1 MNSQLLADQQ
11 LAKLYFVLRTGHGSH
26 ENASEDMKMAYT
38 TAREHNDNEE
48 LQGWITEEEC
58 LKMDEQTL
66 TKRHVFVFEK
76 FTGTAFEHARKSPST
91 VIGPRCLISC
101 FMDNET
107 IPLGV
112 HPVYTTAMRNL
123 TVCSSGL
130 KAKEKT
136 LVSQLVCH
144 MGGYYLDVL
153 NASCTHLVSSTVKSV
168 KYEKAAECRLPIMHP
183 DWVSAVWEESQ
194 RRDLHATE
202 AGMVE
207 KYRLPVFYALTITS
221 TGLSAARK
229 NEIKAL
235 IESHGGNYVGSFKS
249 ETTDIL
255 ILEKTGTDSAKFRG
269 AVRCNKEC
277 LTPEWVVDSVASG
290 YVRPIQPYEVKSM
303 KASTP
308 TKDDGPAGGSGG
320 AVGVRISAGEFNPD
334 CTQLSEISHANFS
347 SRNETINESM
357 MSGGTADVAPAGSSS
372 SVARPVGSQ
381 RYREVLARLTV
392 QQAKKAGPVLDGCS
406 VFLSGFTAEEKEKL
420 NKILNAVG
428 AVRYDEIAS
437 TAISHVIVGEQHVSE
452 LSKLRDSAAHLL
464 TLEWLAKSIELR
476 QLAPEDAN
484 EYTFQPSGK
493 GIMMERAPEPPS
505 PSSKKNLQRMNSSVF
520 KRPDVPKFRL
530 EEATPP
536 EPGKAATVAPAPL
549 QPAAAKQPSEQDSI
563 MLQYMEK
570 NMAER
575 LPAGEPKP
583 AAGLPPSSSS
593 SSSAVS
599 QLDSEMESQLPEFML
614 GKTLFVF
621 GFSEEDAVQI
631 LSDCKECGG
640 TIVDESYT
648 DEVDYIVLPT
658 SCIGTPDFAI
668 RGKQTV
674 NCIWLENSIQ
684 SGQCCPMEYYYEPII
699 YGEDDPT
706 PLEGETV
713 VISSYSGPER
723 EFLIA
728 MGKLLGACVQER
740 LVRKAAPLLVCKEPS
755 GAKYNAAIQWELT
768 VVRAEWLRE
777 CTRQK
782 RRVAENPYL
791 VGDAICSAK
800 NVAVGAGAC
809 LPMTSTD
816 DVDIDSVR
824 EEARIGEPAREEEL
838 SMHPQ
843 ASSTMKPVPK
853 TTGDQFRYI
862 TVQKTREETEYGFT
876 RLSTP
881 QLRQLTSGERMQYSQ
896 EMDQYEELMK
906 AQRVQRKPFDPNEGS
921 VYGQVAADSP
931 AAGDVLRTR
940 RFTAIS
946 EEGRGSSSSRSP
958 ITPVA
963 GAGAGAAGSSTNV
976 TPAGAGIDYE
986 ALSVTQ
992 RVMEFDTPVRNTL
1005 YKVLKEAE
1013 EAERNITPRTRRV
1026 KELLATPHG
1035 GGPGAGR
1042 DGHIRTPTLPDCM
1055 TKPVTPYGFRPD
1067 ASPDNHA
1074 YHKRKLQYWDRYH
1087 KPSTSNTAGTASVAG
1102 GPSDPV
1108 GDETASQRA
1117 RRLSTPISEIKRRFY
1132 VEKFGEDYVNHVE
1145 SKCSTMPRKTLDL
1158 NRSGE
1163 ETDEE
1168 IASTAPPPPAPQS
1181 RKNGGSP
1188 PTTVAMGGGE
1198 HSADTSTIS
1207 RGSLDRGNVSADKRS
1222 RSELEQEEDDYG
1234 DPNATADKCRSPAG
1248 DGTDLQPV
1256 AKKPLLNAAKGDAF
1270 VQRLSDVIAAAKES
1284 AKKKA
1289 KYQLE
1294 ADTEQQPTEPYTE
1307 IDYDTEVN
1315 VGGVVWRER
1324 DIENIQANESPKP
1337 KASKAAANDK
1347 KESPARGGNPLAMK
1361 HRGTPVFAI
1370 SGVPEQV
1377 RLELAKKI
1385 EQLKGEL
1392 ASDPNRY
1399 DPACT
1404 HILCGKPN
1412 RGEKMLSGIAAGKW
1426 LLSTKYLDDSFEA
1439 GYFLDEECYEWGNP
1453 KAVGKLT
1460 ALASAGDLET
1470 AAAAYTWRTRIANDV
1485 GKQDGAFTGFRV
1497 LLVVPKKDQF
1507 VRLLQSGGGYVLD
1520 VDPPFIH
1527 SERAMAAT
1535 HCFVDRKAKLSSE
1548 DHRALAE
1555 AGIAVL
1561 SIMYLNAYL
1570 TSEQLPDPNEFQ
1582 LPI

>member
-11 LAKLYFVLRTGHGSH
+11 LAKLYFVLRAGHSSN
-26 ENASEDMKMAYT
+26 ENASEDMKMAYS

-58 LKMDEQTL
+58 LKMDEESL

-130 KAKEKT
+130 KAKDKS
-136 LVSQLVCH
+136 LVSQLLYH

-168 KYEKAAECRLPIMHP
+168 KYEKAAECKLPIMHP

-202 AGMVE
+202 PSIIE
-207 KYRLPVFYALTITS
+207 QYRLPVFYALTITS
-221 TGLSAARK
+221 TGLTAARK

-235 IESHGGNYVGSFKS
+235 IESNGGNYVGSFKS

-255 ILEKTGTDSAKFRG
+255 ILEKTGTESAKFRG

-277 LTPEWVVDSVASG
+277 LTPEWVVDSAASG
-290 YVRPIQPYEVKSM
+290 YVLPVREYEVKSL

-308 TKDDGPAGGSGG
+308 TKGDEPAVSSGNVGIRMSGG
-320 AVGVRISAGEFNPD
+320 QFNPD

-347 SRNETINESM
+347 SRNETINESIISAGDGILS
-357 MSGGTADVAPAGSSS
+357 SGTVVTRLCGA
-372 SVARPVGSQ
+372 Q
-381 RYREVLARLTV
+381 RYREVLARMTV
-392 QQAKKAGPVLDGCS
+392 QQAKKAGHVLDGCN
-406 VFLSGFTAEEKEKL
+406 VFLSGFTGDEKEKL
-420 NKILNAVG
+420 NKILNSVG
-428 AVRYDEIAS
+428 AVRYDEISS
-437 TAISHVIVGEQHVSE
+437 TISHVIVGEQHVSE
-452 LSKLRDSAAHLL
+452 LAKFRDSTAHLL
-464 TLEWLAKSIELR
+464 TVEWLAKSIELR
-476 QLAPEDAN
+476 QLAPEEAS
-484 EYTFQPSGK
+484 EYAFQPSGK
-493 GIMMERAPEPPS
+493 GIVDRAPEPPS

-530 EEATPP
+530 EDATPA
-536 EPGKAATVAPAPL
+536 PGPSKAPPAP
-549 QPAAAKQPSEQDSI
+549 KQPSEVDSI

-570 NMAER
+570 NTAER
-575 LPAGEPKP
+575 LPVSSGTAVESKP
-583 AAGLPPSSSS
+583 SPGPGSITSG
-593 SSSAVS
+593 VS
-599 QLDSEMESQLPEFML
+599 QMDSELESQFSEFML

-658 SCIGTPDFAI
+658 SCIGTPDFAV
-668 RGKQTV
+668 RGRLTV
-674 NCIWLENSIQ
+674 NCIWLETSIQ
-684 SGQCCPMEYYYEPII
+684 NGQCCPMEYYYEPII

-723 EFLIA
+723 DFLNA
-728 MGKLLGACVQER
+728 MGKVLGACVQER
-740 LVRKAAPLLVCKEPS
+740 FVRKAAPLLVCKEAS
-755 GAKYNAAIQWELT
+755 GAKYNAAIQWDLT

-777 CTRQK
+777 CFRL
-782 RRVAENPYL
+782 RSRVAENTYL

-800 NVAVGAGAC
+800 NIPVGAVGGC
-809 LPMTSTD
+809 LPTTSTD

-824 EEARIGEPAREEEL
+824 EDAHAPPRMDEAKDEEP
-838 SMHPQ
+838 SMLPQ
-843 ASSTMKPVPK
+843 ASSTMKPLAKPTK
-853 TTGDQFRYI
+853 GGDFQYI
-862 TVQKTREETEYGFT
+862 TRQQARDETELQYGFK
-876 RLSTP
+876 RLTTP
-881 QLRQLTSGERMQYSQ
+881 QLRKMTNDERMVYSQ
-896 EMDQYEELMK
+896 EMDQYEDLIK
-906 AQRVQRKPFDPNEGS
+906 AQRAQRKPFDPNEGT
-921 VYGQVAADSP
+921 VVPGVMESP
-931 AAGDVLRTR
+931 AGDVLRTR

-946 EEGRGSSSSRSP
+946 EEEGRGSSASRSP
-958 ITPVA
+958 ITPVGGSRA
-963 GAGAGAAGSSTNV
+963 SSTNI
-976 TPAGAGIDYE
+976 TPVAGEYE
-986 ALSVTQ
+986 AMSVTQ
-992 RVMEFDTPVRNTL
+992 RVMEFDTPIRTTL
-1005 YKVLKEAE
+1005 YKVLKDAE
-1013 EAERNITPRTRRV
+1013 EADSKITPRTRRV
-1026 KELLATPHG
+1026 KELLATPQA
-1035 GGPGAGR
+1035 GPATVMG
-1042 DGHIRTPTLPDCM
+1042 DGHIRTPTLPECM

-1074 YHKRKLQYWDRYH
+1074 YHKRKLQHWDRYY
-1087 KPSTSNTAGTASVAG
+1087 KSSTSATAEGAS
-1102 GPSDPV
+1102 GPSDQAPV
-1108 GDETASQRA
+1108 ETASQKA

-1132 VEKFGEDYVNHVE
+1132 VEKFGDEYANHIQ
-1145 SKCSTMPRKTLDL
+1145 SKCTTVPRRMQDL

-1163 ETDEE
+1163 ESDPEEE
-1168 IASTAPPPPAPQS
+1168 IASTAPQPRGKDASPAVITRSVPAA
-1181 RKNGGSP
+1181 GSH
-1188 PTTVAMGGGE
+1188 
-1198 HSADTSTIS
+1198 HSADSSSTSLS
-1207 RGSLDRGNVSADKRS
+1207 RGSLERSNTSAEKRS
-1222 RSELEQEEDDYG
+1222 RSELEELDGEDNLDESDEKYG
-1234 DPNATADKCRSPAG
+1234 CPVGVRHESEQQQPAM
-1248 DGTDLQPV
+1248 
-1256 AKKPLLNAAKGDAF
+1256 KKRLLNEGQGEEK
-1270 VQRLSDVIAAAKES
+1270 VQRFSDVIAAAKES
-1284 AKKKA
+1284 AKKKG
-1289 KYQLE
+1289 KFQLQP
-1294 ADTEQQPTEPYTE
+1294 DTEIPPEHYTE
-1307 IDYDTEVN
+1307 MDYDSEIN

-1324 DIENIQANESPKP
+1324 DIENIQANEGTKTPKG
-1337 KASKAAANDK
+1337 KLGDTSRDK
-1347 KESPARGGNPLAMK
+1347 SIGQESSTKCAPRNGMK
-1361 HRGTPVFAI
+1361 YRGTPVFAI
-1370 SGVPEQV
+1370 SGVPENV
-1377 RLELAKKI
+1377 RLELARKI
-1385 EQLKGEL
+1385 EHLKGQL

-1399 DPACT
+1399 DPNCT

-1439 GYFLDEECYEWGNP
+1439 GYFLDEESYEWGNP
-1453 KAVGKLT
+1453 KAVGKLA
-1460 ALASAGDLET
+1460 ALVSAGDMET

-1485 GKQDGAFTGFRV
+1485 GKHDGAFTGYRV

-1507 VRLLQSGGGYVLD
+1507 ERLLQSGGGYVLN
-1520 VDPPFIH
+1520 VDPPFIK
-1527 SERAMAAT
+1527 SECAMSAT

-1570 TSEQLPDPNEFQ
+1570 TSVSLPDPNNFQ
-1582 LPI
+1582 IPI

>member
-11 LAKLYFVLRTGHGSH
+11 LAKLYFVQRAGHTSN
-26 ENASEDMKMAYT
+26 ENASEDMKMAYS
-38 TAREHNDNEE
+38 TAREHNDNDE
-48 LQGWITEEEC
+48 LQGWITEDEC
-58 LKMDEQTL
+58 LKMDENAL

-76 FTGTAFEHARKSPST
+76 FTGAAFEHARKSPST

-123 TVCSSGL
+123 TICSSGL
-130 KAKEKT
+130 KAKEKS

-168 KYEKAAECRLPIMHP
+168 KYEKAAECKLLIMHP

-194 RRDLHATE
+194 QRDLHATE
-202 AGMVE
+202 PSII
-207 KYRLPVFYALTITS
+207 KRYQLPVFYALTITS
-221 TGLSAARK
+221 TGLTAARK
-229 NEIKAL
+229 NVIKSL
-235 IESHGGNYVGSFKS
+235 IESNGGNYVGSFKS

-255 ILEKTGTDSAKFRG
+255 ILEKTGTESAKFRG

-277 LTPEWVVDSVASG
+277 LTPEWVVDSAANG
-290 YVRPIQPYEVKSM
+290 YVLPVREYEVKSL

-308 TKDDGPAGGSGG
+308 TKGDEAAAGSGN
-320 AVGVRISAGEFNPD
+320 VGIRMSGGQFNPD
-334 CTQLSEISHANFS
+334 CTQLSDISHANFS

-357 MSGGTADVAPAGSSS
+357 IGTGDGILPATSGF
-372 SVARPVGSQ
+372 ARPGGSQ
-381 RYREVLARLTV
+381 RYREVLARMTV
-392 QQAKKAGPVLDGCS
+392 QQAKKAGHVLDGCS
-406 VFLSGFTAEEKEKL
+406 VFLSGFTGDEKEKL
-420 NKILNAVG
+420 NKILNSVG
-428 AVRYDEIAS
+428 AVRYDEIS
-437 TAISHVIVGEQHVSE
+437 SAISHVIVGEQHVSE
-452 LSKLRDSAAHLL
+452 LAKFRDSTAHLL

-476 QLAPEDAN
+476 QLAPEDAS
-484 EYTFQPSGK
+484 EYAFQPSGK
-493 GIMMERAPEPPS
+493 GIVDRAPEPPS

-536 EPGKAATVAPAPL
+536 PGASNAP
-549 QPAAAKQPSEQDSI
+549 PASKQPTEVDSI
-563 MLQYMEK
+563 MRQYMEK

-575 LPAGEPKP
+575 LPVSSGTPQEPKP
-583 AAGLPPSSSS
+583 STGTAASITSG
-593 SSSAVS
+593 VS
-599 QLDSEMESQLPEFML
+599 QMDSELESQFSEFML

-640 TIVDESYT
+640 TVVDESYT

-658 SCIGTPDFAI
+658 SCIGTPDFAV

-674 NCIWLENSIQ
+674 NCIWLETSIQ

-699 YGEDDPT
+699 YGENDPT

-740 LVRKAAPLLVCKEPS
+740 FVRKAAPLLVCKEAN
-755 GAKYNAAIQWELT
+755 GAKYNAAIQWELP

-777 CTRQK
+777 CTRLR

-791 VGDAICSAK
+791 VGDAICSVK
-800 NVAVGAGAC
+800 NIPDGAGDGC
-809 LPMTSTD
+809 LPTTSTD

-824 EEARIGEPAREEEL
+824 DEAQAARWNEQKDEEP
-838 SMHPQ
+838 SMLPQ
-843 ASSTMKPVPK
+843 ASSTMKPLPK
-853 TTGDQFRYI
+853 PTNVGEFQYI
-862 TVQKTREETEYGFT
+862 TKQKANDETDLQYGFK

-881 QLRQLTSGERMQYSQ
+881 QLRKMTNDERMVYSQ
-896 EMDQYEELMK
+896 EMDQYEDLIK
-906 AQRVQRKPFDPNEGS
+906 AQRAQRKPFDPNEGTI
-921 VYGQVAADSP
+921 VPGAVDSP
-931 AAGDVLRTR
+931 AGEVLRTR
-940 RFTAIS
+940 RFTAITE

-958 ITPVA
+958 VTPVA
-963 GAGAGAAGSSTNV
+963 AGSSGAVSTNV
-976 TPAGAGIDYE
+976 TPVAGEYE
-986 ALSVTQ
+986 AMSITQ
-992 RVMEFDTPVRNTL
+992 RVMEFDTPIRTTL
-1005 YKVLKEAE
+1005 YKVLKDAE
-1013 EAERNITPRTRRV
+1013 EADRNITPRTRRV
-1026 KELLATPHG
+1026 KELLATPQA
-1035 GGPGAGR
+1035 GPGTALGDGR
-1042 DGHIRTPTLPDCM
+1042 IRTPTLPECM

-1074 YHKRKLQYWDRYH
+1074 YHKRKLQHWDRYY
-1087 KPSTSNTAGTASVAG
+1087 KSSTGATATAAP
-1102 GPSDPV
+1102 GPSEPGQV
-1108 GDETASQRA
+1108 ETASQKA

-1132 VEKFGEDYVNHVE
+1132 VEKFGDGYANHIE
-1145 SKCSTMPRKTLDL
+1145 SKCTTVPPRMQDL

-1163 ETDEE
+1163 DTDQDEE
-1168 IASTAPPPPAPQS
+1168 IASTAPQPQQG
-1181 RKNGGSP
+1181 KLTSP
-1188 PTTVAMGGGE
+1188 TVSSNAQVVGN
-1198 HSADTSTIS
+1198 HLANLSSSS
-1207 RGSLDRGNVSADKRS
+1207 RGSLERSNTSAEKRS
-1222 RSELEQEEDDYG
+1222 RTELEEDDDLDESDKYG
-1234 DPNATADKCRSPAG
+1234 SPVG
-1248 DGTDLQPV
+1248 LRDVSERQPA
-1256 AKKPLLNAAKGDAF
+1256 AKKPLLNVGRGDEY

-1289 KYQLE
+1289 KFQLQP
-1294 ADTEQQPTEPYTE
+1294 DTEQIPPEHYTEP
-1307 IDYDTEVN
+1307 DYDSEIN

-1324 DIENIQANESPKP
+1324 DIENIQANEATNTSATKP
-1337 KASKAAANDK
+1337 SDTNAEKSIKR
-1347 KESPARGGNPLAMK
+1347 ESAVKRADPIGMK
-1361 HRGTPVFAI
+1361 YRGTPVFAI
-1370 SGVPEQV
+1370 SGVPENV
-1377 RLELAKKI
+1377 RLELARKI
-1385 EQLKGEL
+1385 DHLKGQL

-1399 DPACT
+1399 DPNCT

-1453 KAVGKLT
+1453 KAAGKLA
-1460 ALASAGDLET
+1460 ALVSAGDLET
-1470 AAAAYTWRTRIANDV
+1470 AAAAYTWRMRIANDV
-1485 GKQDGAFTGFRV
+1485 GKHDGAFTGYRV

-1507 VRLLQSGGGYVLD
+1507 ERLLQSGGGYVLN
-1520 VDPPFIH
+1520 VDPPFIK
-1527 SERAMAAT
+1527 SERAMSAT

-1570 TSEQLPDPNEFQ
+1570 TSASFPDPNNFQ

>member
-1 MNSQLLADQQ
+1 MLHRLL
-11 LAKLYFVLRTGHGSH
+11 SPPI
-26 ENASEDMKMAYT
+26 ASVSPT
-38 TAREHNDNEE
+38 SRQTAREHNDNEE

-308 TKDDGPAGGSGG
+308 TKDDGRAGGSAG

-357 MSGGTADVAPAGSSS
+357 MSGGAADVAPAGSSS

-1087 KPSTSNTAGTASVAG
+1087 KPSTSNTAGTASAAG

-1188 PTTVAMGGGE
+1188 PTTVATGGGE
-1198 HSADTSTIS
+1198 RSADTSTIS

-1248 DGTDLQPV
+1248 DETDLQPV

-1307 IDYDTEVN
+1307 IDYDT
-1315 VGGVVWRER
+1315 GG
-1324 DIENIQANESPKP
+1324 
-1337 KASKAAANDK
+1337 
-1347 KESPARGGNPLAMK
+1347 
-1361 HRGTPVFAI
+1361 
-1370 SGVPEQV
+1370 
-1377 RLELAKKI
+1377 
-1385 EQLKGEL
+1385 
-1392 ASDPNRY
+1392 
-1399 DPACT
+1399 
-1404 HILCGKPN
+1404 
-1412 RGEKMLSGIAAGKW
+1412 
-1426 LLSTKYLDDSFEA
+1426 
-1439 GYFLDEECYEWGNP
+1439 
-1453 KAVGKLT
+1453 
-1460 ALASAGDLET
+1460 
-1470 AAAAYTWRTRIANDV
+1470 
-1485 GKQDGAFTGFRV
+1485 
-1497 LLVVPKKDQF
+1497 
-1507 VRLLQSGGGYVLD
+1507 
-1520 VDPPFIH
+1520 
-1527 SERAMAAT
+1527 
-1535 HCFVDRKAKLSSE
+1535 
-1548 DHRALAE
+1548 
-1555 AGIAVL
+1555 
-1561 SIMYLNAYL
+1561 
-1570 TSEQLPDPNEFQ
+1570 
-1582 LPI
+1582 

>member
-11 LAKLYFVLRTGHGSH
+11 LAKLYFVLRAGHSSN
-26 ENASEDMKMAYT
+26 ENASEDMQMAYS

-48 LQGWITEEEC
+48 LQGWITEDEC
-58 LKMDEQTL
+58 LKMDEKSL

-76 FTGTAFEHARKSPST
+76 FSGSAFEHARKSPST

-130 KAKEKT
+130 KAKEKS
-136 LVSQLVCH
+136 LISQLVCH

-168 KYEKAAECRLPIMHP
+168 KYEKAAECKLPIMHP
-183 DWVSAVWEESQ
+183 DWVNAVWEESQ

-202 AGMVE
+202 PGMIE
-207 KYRLPVFYALTITS
+207 RYRLPVFFALTITS
-221 TGLSAARK
+221 TGLTAVRK
-229 NEIKAL
+229 NEIKSL
-235 IESHGGNYVGSFKS
+235 IESNGGNYVGSFKS

-277 LTPEWVVDSVASG
+277 LTPEWIVDSVASG
-290 YVRPIQPYEVKSM
+290 YVLPVREYEVKSL

-308 TKDDGPAGGSGG
+308 TKDNEQSIVASGT
-320 AVGVRISAGEFNPD
+320 VGVRMSGGQFNPD

-347 SRNETINESM
+347 SRNETINDSV
-357 MSGGTADVAPAGSSS
+357 MSGAGDANPPTTSGVQRPA
-372 SVARPVGSQ
+372 GSQ
-381 RYREVLARLTV
+381 RYREVLARMTV

-406 VFLSGFTAEEKEKL
+406 VFLSGFTADEKEKL
-420 NKILNAVG
+420 NKILNSVG
-428 AVRYDEIAS
+428 AVRYDEIS
-437 TAISHVIVGEQHVSE
+437 GAISHVIVGEQHVSE
-452 LSKLRDSAAHLL
+452 LAKFRDSTAHLL
-464 TLEWLAKSIELR
+464 TLDWLAKSIELH
-476 QLAPEDAN
+476 QLAPEDAS

-493 GIMMERAPEPPS
+493 GIVDRAPEPPS

-530 EEATPP
+530 EEPTPS
-536 EPGKAATVAPAPL
+536 GTSKASVPPPKPAP
-549 QPAAAKQPSEQDSI
+549 PKQPTEVDSI

-570 NMAER
+570 NMAEK
-575 LPAGEPKP
+575 LPVEPKP
-583 AAGLPPSSSS
+583 APLSGTSSTSS
-593 SSSAVS
+593 MS
-599 QLDSEMESQLPEFML
+599 QLDSELESQYPEFML

-621 GFSEEDAVQI
+621 GFTDEDAVQI

-640 TIVDESYT
+640 TIVDERYT

-658 SCIGTPDFAI
+658 TCIGTPDFAV
-668 RGKQTV
+668 RGKHTV
-674 NCIWLENSIQ
+674 NCIWLETSIQ
-684 SGQCCPMEYYYEPII
+684 SGQCCSMEYYYEPII
-699 YGEDDPT
+699 HGENDPT
-706 PLEGETV
+706 PLADETV

-728 MGKLLGACVQER
+728 LGKILGACVQER
-740 LVRKAAPLLVCKEPS
+740 LVRKAAPLLVCKEAA
-755 GAKYNAAIQWELT
+755 GAKYNAAIQWDLT

-777 CTRQK
+777 CARQK
-782 RRVAENPYL
+782 RRVPENPYL
-791 VGDAICSAK
+791 VGDSICSVK
-800 NVAVGAGAC
+800 NNVAGAVAAC
-809 LPMTSTD
+809 FPTTSTD

-824 EEARIGEPAREEEL
+824 EEVQKEPKDEEP
-838 SMHPQ
+838 SMMPQ
-843 ASSTMKPVPK
+843 ASSTMKPLPK
-853 TTGDQFRYI
+853 PTSGGEFQYI
-862 TVQKTREETEYGFT
+862 TVQKTHEETELQYGFK

-881 QLRQLTSGERMQYSQ
+881 KLRQLTSDERMLYSQ
-896 EMDQYEELMK
+896 EMDQYEDLIK
-906 AQRVQRKPFDPNEGS
+906 AQRAQRKPFDPNEGTL
-921 VYGQVAADSP
+921 VPGAMESP
-931 AAGDVLRTR
+931 ARDVLRTR

-946 EEGRGSSSSRSP
+946 EAECRASSSSSRSP
-958 ITPVA
+958 VTPV
-963 GAGAGAAGSSTNV
+963 GAGAPGASSANVTPIGAAGEE
-976 TPAGAGIDYE
+976 YE
-986 ALSVTQ
+986 AMSVTQ
-992 RVMEFDTPVRNTL
+992 RVMDFDTPIRTTL

-1013 EAERNITPRTRRV
+1013 EADRNITPRTRRV
-1026 KELLATPHG
+1026 QELLATPHA
-1035 GGPGAGR
+1035 GPGKAG
-1042 DGHIRTPTLPDCM
+1042 DGRIRTPTLPECM

-1074 YHKRKLQYWDRYH
+1074 YHKRKLQHWDRYY
-1087 KPSTSNTAGTASVAG
+1087 KTSTASSTAAG
-1102 GPSDPV
+1102 PAAESGE
-1108 GDETASQRA
+1108 ETASQKA

-1132 VEKFGEDYVNHVE
+1132 VEKFGDGYANHIE
-1145 SKCSTMPRKTLDL
+1145 SKCTTAPRKMPDL
-1158 NRSGE
+1158 NHSGDGD
-1163 ETDEE
+1163 TDHEEE
-1168 IASTAPPPPAPQS
+1168 IANTAPQPQEKGPTPPVTKAVV
-1181 RKNGGSP
+1181 R
-1188 PTTVAMGGGE
+1188 
-1198 HSADTSTIS
+1198 SANSS
-1207 RGSLDRGNVSADKRS
+1207 SGSLERSNTSADKRS
-1222 RSELEQEEDDYG
+1222 RSELEEHEEDDL
-1234 DPNATADKCRSPAG
+1234 DESDKQYRSPAR
-1248 DGTDLQPV
+1248 DEQEPA
-1256 AKKPLLNAAKGDAF
+1256 AKKPLLNVGRGDEF

-1289 KYQLE
+1289 KIQLQP
-1294 ADTEQQPTEPYTE
+1294 DTEHIPTEQYTE
-1307 IDYDTEVN
+1307 MDYDSEIN

-1324 DIENIQANESPKP
+1324 DIENIQANESTKP
-1337 KASKAAANDK
+1337 SSKGKSNDTIHDK
-1347 KESPARGGNPLAMK
+1347 SVKEKSPARAANPCGMK
-1361 HRGTPVFAI
+1361 HKGIPVFAI
-1370 SGVPEQV
+1370 SGVPENV
-1377 RLELAKKI
+1377 RQDLARKI
-1385 EQLKGEL
+1385 EHLQGQL

-1399 DPACT
+1399 DPECT

-1426 LLSTKYLDDSFEA
+1426 LLSTKYLDDSYDA
-1439 GYFLDEECYEWGNP
+1439 GYFLDEESYEWGNP
-1453 KAVGKLT
+1453 KAASKLT

-1485 GKQDGAFTGFRV
+1485 GKRDGAFTGFRV

-1507 VRLLQSGGGYVLD
+1507 VRLIQSGGGFVLD
-1520 VDPPFIH
+1520 LDPPFIS
-1527 SERAMAAT
+1527 SERAMSAT

-1570 TSEQLPDPNEFQ
+1570 TSASLPDPNNFQ

>member
-11 LAKLYFVLRTGHGSH
+11 LAKLYFVLRVGHNSN

-48 LQGWITEEEC
+48 LQGWITEDEC

-130 KAKEKT
+130 KAKEKS

-168 KYEKAAECRLPIMHP
+168 KYEKAAECKLPIMHP
-183 DWVSAVWEESQ
+183 DWVNAVWEESQ

-202 AGMVE
+202 PGIIE
-207 KYRLPVFYALTITS
+207 RYRLPVFYALTITS
-221 TGLSAARK
+221 TGLTAAKK
-229 NEIKAL
+229 NEIKSL
-235 IESHGGNYVGSFKS
+235 IESNGGNYVGSFKS

-255 ILEKTGTDSAKFRG
+255 ILEKTGTESAKFRG

-277 LTPEWVVDSVASG
+277 LTPEWIVDSVACG
-290 YVRPIQPYEVKSM
+290 YVLPVREYEVKSL

-308 TKDDGPAGGSGG
+308 TKAEEPAVASG
-320 AVGVRISAGEFNPD
+320 AVGLRISGGQFNPD

-347 SRNETINESM
+347 ARNETINESI
-357 MSGGTADVAPAGSSS
+357 MSGGADGMPPSVSG
-372 SVARPVGSQ
+372 VARPAGSQ
-381 RYREVLARLTV
+381 RYREVLARMTV

-406 VFLSGFTAEEKEKL
+406 VFLSGFTADEREKL
-420 NKILNAVG
+420 NKILNSVG
-428 AVRYDEIAS
+428 AVRYDEIS
-437 TAISHVIVGEQHVSE
+437 GAISHVIVGEQHASE
-452 LSKLRDSAAHLL
+452 LAKFRDSTAHLL
-464 TLEWLAKSIELR
+464 TLDWLAKSIERR
-476 QLAPEDAN
+476 QLAPEDAS
-484 EYTFQPSGK
+484 EFTFQPSGK
-493 GIMMERAPEPPS
+493 GIVDRAPEPPS

-530 EEATPP
+530 EEPTPP
-536 EPGKAATVAPAPL
+536 GPSKASAAPP
-549 QPAAAKQPSEQDSI
+549 AAKQPNEVDSI
-563 MLQYMEK
+563 MMQYMEK
-570 NMAER
+570 NMAEK
-575 LPAGEPKP
+575 LPVEPKP
-583 AAGLPPSSSS
+583 PSSGASS
-593 SSSAVS
+593 TTSGVS
-599 QLDSEMESQLPEFML
+599 QLESELESQFPEFML

-621 GFSEEDAVQI
+621 GFSEEDALQI

-658 SCIGTPDFAI
+658 SCIGSPDFAV
-668 RGKQTV
+668 RGKETV
-674 NCIWLENSIQ
+674 NCIWLETSIQ

-740 LVRKAAPLLVCKEPS
+740 LVRKAAPLLVCKEPA
-755 GAKYNAAIQWELT
+755 GAKYNAAIQWDLT

-777 CTRQK
+777 CARLK
-782 RRVAENPYL
+782 RRVAENPFL

-800 NVAVGAGAC
+800 NVAAGAGAAC
-809 LPMTSTD
+809 LPTTSTD
-816 DVDIDSVR
+816 DVDIESVR
-824 EEARIGEPAREEEL
+824 EDQPKEEEEP
-838 SMHPQ
+838 SMLPQ
-843 ASSTMKPVPK
+843 ASSTMKPLPK
-853 TTGDQFRYI
+853 PTTGGEFQYI
-862 TVQKTREETEYGFT
+862 TVQKTREETELQYGFK

-881 QLRQLTSGERMQYSQ
+881 KLRQLTSDERMVYSQ
-896 EMDQYEELMK
+896 EMDQYEDLIK
-906 AQRVQRKPFDPNEGS
+906 AQRAQRKPFDPNEGTA
-921 VYGQVAADSP
+921 VPGAMESP
-931 AAGDVLRTR
+931 AGDVLRTR

-958 ITPVA
+958 VTPVA
-963 GAGAGAAGSSTNV
+963 PGGSGATSANV
-976 TPAGAGIDYE
+976 TPIGAGGEYE
-986 ALSVTQ
+986 AMSVTQ
-992 RVMEFDTPVRNTL
+992 RVMDFDTPIRTTL

-1013 EAERNITPRTRRV
+1013 EADRNITPRTRRV
-1026 KELLATPHG
+1026 QELLATPHA
-1035 GGPGAGR
+1035 GPGTVGDGR
-1042 DGHIRTPTLPDCM
+1042 IRTPTLPECM

-1074 YHKRKLQYWDRYH
+1074 YHKRKLQHWDRYY
-1087 KPSTSNTAGTASVAG
+1087 KSSAGSTAAA
-1102 GPSDPV
+1102 GPSGEPGV
-1108 GDETASQRA
+1108 ETASQKA

-1132 VEKFGEDYVNHVE
+1132 VEKFGDGYAHHVE
-1145 SKCSTMPRKTLDL
+1145 SKCTTVPRKMPDL

-1163 ETDEE
+1163 ADTSQEEE
-1168 IASTAPPPPAPQS
+1168 IACTAPQPQE
-1181 RKNGGSP
+1181 KVPSP
-1188 PTTVAMGGGE
+1188 VVAGAVR
-1198 HSADTSTIS
+1198 SANSS
-1207 RGSLDRGNVSADKRS
+1207 SGSLERSNTSAEKRS
-1222 RSELEQEEDDYG
+1222 RSELEEQDEAVDDL
-1234 DPNATADKCRSPAG
+1234 DESDKQQYRSPAPG
-1248 DGTDLQPV
+1248 VQEPA
-1256 AKKPLLNAAKGDAF
+1256 AKKPLLNVGRGDEF

-1289 KYQLE
+1289 KIQLQP
-1294 ADTEQQPTEPYTE
+1294 DTEHIPPEQYTE
-1307 IDYDTEVN
+1307 MDYDSEVN

-1324 DIENIQANESPKP
+1324 DIENIQANESARQPPSKTKP
-1337 KASKAAANDK
+1337 NDTINEKSMKEKSSTARAN
-1347 KESPARGGNPLAMK
+1347 PHGMK
-1361 HRGTPVFAI
+1361 YPGVPVFAI
-1370 SGVPEQV
+1370 SGVPENV
-1377 RLELAKKI
+1377 RLELARKI
-1385 EQLKGEL
+1385 EHLQGRL

-1399 DPACT
+1399 DPECT

-1426 LLSTKYLDDSFEA
+1426 LLSTKYLDDSFDA

-1453 KAVGKLT
+1453 KAAGKLT

-1497 LLVVPKKDQF
+1497 LLAVPKKDQF
-1507 VRLLQSGGGYVLD
+1507 VRLIQSGGGFVLD
-1520 VDPPFIH
+1520 LDPPFIS
-1527 SERAMAAT
+1527 SERAMSAT
-1535 HCFVDRKAKLSSE
+1535 HCFVDRKVKLTSE

-1570 TSEQLPDPNEFQ
+1570 TSASLPDPNNFQ

>member
-11 LAKLYFVLRTGHGSH
+11 LAKLYFVQRAGHSSN
-26 ENASEDMKMAYT
+26 ENASEDMKMAYS

-48 LQGWITEEEC
+48 LQGWITEDEC
-58 LKMDEQTL
+58 LKMDEKTL

-130 KAKEKT
+130 KAKEKSV
-136 LVSQLVCH
+136 VSQLVCH

-168 KYEKAAECRLPIMHP
+168 KYEKAAECKLPIMHP
-183 DWVSAVWEESQ
+183 DWVNAVWEESQ

-202 AGMVE
+202 PSIIDR
-207 KYRLPVFYALTITS
+207 YRLPVFYALTITS
-221 TGLSAARK
+221 TGLTAARK

-235 IESHGGNYVGSFKS
+235 IESNGGNYVGSFKS

-255 ILEKTGTDSAKFRG
+255 ILEKTGTESAKFRG

-290 YVRPIQPYEVKSM
+290 YVLPVREYEVKSL

-308 TKDDGPAGGSGG
+308 TKGDEPAIGAGNVGIRMSGG
-320 AVGVRISAGEFNPD
+320 QFNPD

-357 MSGGTADVAPAGSSS
+357 ISGGDGILPSGSA
-372 SVARPVGSQ
+372 VVRPSGSQ
-381 RYREVLARLTV
+381 RYREVLARMTV
-392 QQAKKAGPVLDGCS
+392 QQAKKAGHVLDGCS
-406 VFLSGFTAEEKEKL
+406 VFLSGFTTDEKEKL
-420 NKILNAVG
+420 NKILNSVG
-428 AVRYDEIAS
+428 AVRYDEIS
-437 TAISHVIVGEQHVSE
+437 SAISHVIVGEQHVSE
-452 LSKLRDSAAHLL
+452 LAKFRDSTAHLL
-464 TLEWLAKSIELR
+464 TLDWLAKSIELR

-484 EYTFQPSGK
+484 EYAFQPSGK
-493 GIMMERAPEPPS
+493 GIVDRAPEPPS

-536 EPGKAATVAPAPL
+536 PGSSKAPPAT
-549 QPAAAKQPSEQDSI
+549 KQPSEVDSI

-570 NMAER
+570 NTAER
-575 LPAGEPKP
+575 LPVSSGTAAETKPSAG
-583 AAGLPPSSSS
+583 AGSITSG
-593 SSSAVS
+593 VS
-599 QLDSEMESQLPEFML
+599 QMDSELESQFSEFML

-640 TIVDESYT
+640 TVVDESYT

-658 SCIGTPDFAI
+658 SCIGTPDFAV

-674 NCIWLENSIQ
+674 NCIWLETSIQ

-740 LVRKAAPLLVCKEPS
+740 FVRKAAPLLVCKEAS
-755 GAKYNAAIQWELT
+755 GAKYNAAIQWDLT

-777 CTRQK
+777 CTRLK
-782 RRVAENPYL
+782 RRVAENAYL
-791 VGDAICSAK
+791 VGDAICSVR
-800 NVAVGAGAC
+800 NIPDGVGGGC
-809 LPMTSTD
+809 LPTTSTD

-824 EEARIGEPAREEEL
+824 EEETHGPRMNEHKDDDP
-838 SMHPQ
+838 SMLPQ
-843 ASSTMKPVPK
+843 ASSTMKPLPK
-853 TTGDQFRYI
+853 PANVGEFQYI
-862 TVQKTREETEYGFT
+862 TRQKAREETDLQYGFK

-881 QLRQLTSGERMQYSQ
+881 QLRQLTSDERMVYSQ
-896 EMDQYEELMK
+896 EMDQYEELIK
-906 AQRVQRKPFDPNEGS
+906 AHRAQRKPFDPNEGT
-921 VYGQVAADSP
+921 VAPGAMDSP
-931 AAGDVLRTR
+931 AGDVLRTR
-940 RFTAIS
+940 RFTAITE

-958 ITPVA
+958 VTPVA
-963 GAGAGAAGSSTNV
+963 AAGGSGATSTNV
-976 TPAGAGIDYE
+976 TPVGAAGEYE
-986 ALSVTQ
+986 AMSVTQ
-992 RVMEFDTPVRNTL
+992 RVMEFDTPIRTTL
-1005 YKVLKEAE
+1005 YKVLKDAE
-1013 EAERNITPRTRRV
+1013 EADRNITPRTRRV
-1026 KELLATPHG
+1026 KELLATPHA
-1035 GGPGAGR
+1035 GPGTAMGDGR
-1042 DGHIRTPTLPDCM
+1042 IRTPTLPECM

-1074 YHKRKLQYWDRYH
+1074 YHKRKLQHWDRYY
-1087 KPSTSNTAGTASVAG
+1087 KSSASSTGATAAVP
-1102 GPSDPV
+1102 GPS
-1108 GDETASQRA
+1108 ETASQKA

-1132 VEKFGEDYVNHVE
+1132 VEKFGDGYASHIE
-1145 SKCSTMPRKTLDL
+1145 SKYSTVPPKMQDL

-1163 ETDEE
+1163 ETDQDEE
-1168 IASTAPPPPAPQS
+1168 IASTAPQPQRDNVPS
-1181 RKNGGSP
+1181 PIVARNIITGGNQ
-1188 PTTVAMGGGE
+1188 
-1198 HSADTSTIS
+1198 SANSSSTSIS
-1207 RGSLDRGNVSADKRS
+1207 RGSLERSNTSAEKRS
-1222 RSELEQEEDDYG
+1222 RSHLEEEDLDES
-1234 DPNATADKCRSPAG
+1234 DKCGSPAG
-1248 DGTDLQPV
+1248 GARDEPEAQPA
-1256 AKKPLLNAAKGDAF
+1256 AKKPLLNADRGDEC
-1270 VQRLSDVIAAAKES
+1270 VQRFSNVIAAVKES

-1289 KYQLE
+1289 KFQLQP
-1294 ADTEQQPTEPYTE
+1294 DTEQIQTENYTE
-1307 IDYDTEVN
+1307 MDYDSEIN
-1315 VGGVVWRER
+1315 VGGVGWRER
-1324 DIENIQANESPKP
+1324 DIENIQANEVTKTPS
-1337 KASKAAANDK
+1337 SKMNNTNADK
-1347 KESPARGGNPLAMK
+1347 SIKQESPMRVNPLGMK
-1361 HRGTPVFAI
+1361 YRGTPVFAI
-1370 SGVPEQV
+1370 SGVPENV
-1377 RLELAKKI
+1377 RLELARKI
-1385 EQLKGEL
+1385 EHLKGQL

-1399 DPACT
+1399 DPNCT

-1439 GYFLDEECYEWGNP
+1439 GYFLDEESYEWGNP
-1453 KAVGKLT
+1453 KAVGTLA
-1460 ALASAGDLET
+1460 ALVSAGDLET
-1470 AAAAYTWRTRIANDV
+1470 AAAAYTWRMRISNDV
-1485 GKQDGAFTGFRV
+1485 GKHDGAFTGYRV

-1507 VRLLQSGGGYVLD
+1507 VRLLQSGGGNVLD
-1520 VDPPFIH
+1520 VEPPFIR
-1527 SERAMAAT
+1527 SERAMSAT
-1535 HCFVDRKAKLSSE
+1535 HCFVDRKAKLSAE

-1570 TSEQLPDPNEFQ
+1570 TSASLPDPNNFQ

>member
-11 LAKLYFVLRTGHGSH
+11 LAKLYFVLRAGHDSN
-26 ENASEDMKMAYT
+26 ENASQDMKMAYT

-48 LQGWITEEEC
+48 LQGWITEDEC
-58 LKMDEQTL
+58 LKMDEQSL

-136 LVSQLVCH
+136 LISQLVCH

-168 KYEKAAECRLPIMHP
+168 KYEKAAECKLPIMHP
-183 DWVSAVWEESQ
+183 DWVNAVWEESQ

-202 AGMVE
+202 PALVDR
-207 KYRLPVFYALTITS
+207 YRLPVFYALTITS
-221 TGLSAARK
+221 TGLTAAKK
-229 NEIKAL
+229 NEIKEL

-269 AVRCNKEC
+269 AIRCNKEC
-277 LTPEWVVDSVASG
+277 LTPEWVVDSVANG
-290 YVRPIQPYEVKSM
+290 YVLPVREYEVKSM

-308 TKDDGPAGGSGG
+308 TKDDGRAAGTGSGT
-320 AVGVRISAGEFNPD
+320 VGIRISGGDFNPD

-357 MSGGTADVAPAGSSS
+357 MVGAADGLLPSSS
-372 SVARPVGSQ
+372 SAVARPAASQ
-381 RYREVLARLTV
+381 RYREVLARMTV

-406 VFLSGFTAEEKEKL
+406 VFLSGFTGEEKDKL

-428 AVRYDEIAS
+428 AVRYDDVTS

-452 LSKLRDSAAHLL
+452 LGKLRDSTAHLL

-493 GIMMERAPEPPS
+493 GIVDRAPEPPS

-536 EPGKAATVAPAPL
+536 EPSKAV
-549 QPAAAKQPSEQDSI
+549 AKQPSEQDSI

-583 AAGLPPSSSS
+583 AGVAPPSSSS
-593 SSSAVS
+593 SSSSVVS
-599 QLDSEMESQLPEFML
+599 GMDSEMESQFPEFML

-658 SCIGTPDFAI
+658 SCIGTTNFSV
-668 RGKQTV
+668 RGKQIV

-684 SGQCCPMEYYYEPII
+684 SGQCCPMEYFYEPII
-699 YGEDDPT
+699 YGEHDPM

-728 MGKLLGACVQER
+728 MGKLLGASVQER

-777 CTRQK
+777 CTRRK
-782 RRVAENPYL
+782 RRVPENPYL
-791 VGDAICSAK
+791 VGDAICSSK
-800 NVAVGAGAC
+800 NFVEGAAAC

-816 DVDIDSVR
+816 DVDIESVR
-824 EEARIGEPAREEEL
+824 EEAKMNEPKEDEL
-838 SMHPQ
+838 SMNPQ
-843 ASSTMKPVPK
+843 ASSTMKPLLK
-853 TTGDQFRYI
+853 STGSEQFRYI
-862 TVQKTREETEYGFT
+862 TVQKGREEVDLEYGFR

-881 QLRQLTSGERMQYSQ
+881 QLRQLTNDERMVYSQ
-896 EMDQYEELMK
+896 EMDQYEDLIK
-906 AQRVQRKPFDPNEGS
+906 AQRAQRKPFDPNEGTS
-921 VYGQVAADSP
+921 APPGAMDSP

-946 EEGRGSSSSRSP
+946 EEGRASSSSRSP

-963 GAGAGAAGSSTNV
+963 AGAGGNSGNV
-976 TPAGAGIDYE
+976 TPIGGGGEYE
-986 ALSVTQ
+986 ALSITQ
-992 RVMEFDTPVRNTL
+992 RVMDFDTPVRNTL

-1013 EAERNITPRTRRV
+1013 EADRNITPRTRRV

-1035 GGPGAGR
+1035 GPGAGS
-1042 DGHIRTPTLPDCM
+1042 DGHIRTPTLPECM

-1074 YHKRKLQYWDRYH
+1074 YHKRKLQHWDRYC
-1087 KPSTSNTAGTASVAG
+1087 KSSSTTTSTATTVATG
-1102 GPSDPV
+1102 GPSETT
-1108 GDETASQRA
+1108 GEETASQKA

-1132 VEKFGEDYVNHVE
+1132 VEKFGDGYANHVE
-1145 SKCSTMPRKTLDL
+1145 SKCSTVMPRKLPDL

-1163 ETDEE
+1163 DTDQDEE
-1168 IASTAPPPPAPQS
+1168 IAATAPEPQP
-1181 RKNGGSP
+1181 RK
-1188 PTTVAMGGGE
+1188 E
-1198 HSADTSTIS
+1198 HSPLCGPTGGDDRSANTSFSTS

-1222 RSELEQEEDDYG
+1222 RSELEEDG
-1234 DPNATADKCRSPAG
+1234 DDDLNKSDKFRSPTSVRDKA
-1248 DGTDLQPV
+1248 DQQPV
-1256 AKKPLLNAAKGDAF
+1256 AKKPLLASGKGEEI
-1270 VQRLSDVIAAAKES
+1270 VQRLSDIIKAAKAS

-1289 KYQLE
+1289 KFQQPTE
-1294 ADTEQQPTEPYTE
+1294 TEQISTEPYTE
-1307 IDYDTEVN
+1307 MDYDTEIN

-1324 DIENIQANESPKP
+1324 DIENMQANGSPNP
-1337 KASKAAANDK
+1337 RSKANETK
-1347 KESPARGGNPLAMK
+1347 QEKGSPVRSNPHAMQ

-1370 SGVPEQV
+1370 SGVLENV
-1377 RLELAKKI
+1377 RLEMASKI
-1385 EQLKGEL
+1385 EQLKGQL
-1392 ASDPNRY
+1392 APDPNRY

-1470 AAAAYTWRTRIANDV
+1470 AAAAYTWRTRIASNV
-1485 GKQDGAFTGFRV
+1485 GKHDGAFTGFRV
-1497 LLVVPKKDQF
+1497 LLVAPKKDQF
-1507 VRLLQSGGGYVLD
+1507 VRLLQSGGGFVLNL
-1520 VDPPFIH
+1520 DPPFIN
-1527 SERAMAAT
+1527 SENAMSAT

-1570 TSEQLPDPNEFQ
+1570 TSVNLPDPNDFQ

>member
-11 LAKLYFVLRTGHGSH
+11 LAKLYFVLRAAHSSN
-26 ENASEDMKMAYT
+26 ENASEDMKMAYS

-130 KAKEKT
+130 KAKEKS
-136 LVSQLVCH
+136 LISQLVCH

-168 KYEKAAECRLPIMHP
+168 KYEKAAECKLPIMHP
-183 DWVSAVWEESQ
+183 DWVNAVWEESQ

-202 AGMVE
+202 PSLI
-207 KYRLPVFYALTITS
+207 KRYRLPVFYALTITS
-221 TGLSAARK
+221 TGLTAAKK

-235 IESHGGNYVGSFKS
+235 IESNGGNYVGSFKS

-255 ILEKTGTDSAKFRG
+255 ILEKTGTESAKFRG

-290 YVRPIQPYEVKSM
+290 YVLPIREYEVKSM

-308 TKDDGPAGGSGG
+308 TKEDGQATGSGT
-320 AVGVRISAGEFNPD
+320 VGIRISAGEFNPD

-357 MSGGTADVAPAGSSS
+357 MSGGDAVSASSATVGRPA
-372 SVARPVGSQ
+372 VIH
-381 RYREVLARLTV
+381 RYREVLARMTV

-452 LSKLRDSAAHLL
+452 LAKLRDSTAHLL

-493 GIMMERAPEPPS
+493 GIVDRAPEPPS

-536 EPGKAATVAPAPL
+536 EPSKAVPL
-549 QPAAAKQPSEQDSI
+549 AAAKQPSEQDSI

-570 NMAER
+570 NLAER
-575 LPAGEPKP
+575 LPVSAGEPKP
-583 AAGLPPSSSS
+583 VAGLPSSS

-599 QLDSEMESQLPEFML
+599 QLDSEMESQFPEFML

-658 SCIGTPDFAI
+658 SCIGTPDFAV

-699 YGEDDPT
+699 YGDNDPT

-740 LVRKAAPLLVCKEPS
+740 LVRKAAPLLVCKEPN

-777 CTRQK
+777 CTRL
-782 RRVAENPYL
+782 RRRIAENPYL

-800 NVAVGAGAC
+800 NIPAGAGAC

-824 EEARIGEPAREEEL
+824 EEAKINDPKEEEL

-843 ASSTMKPVPK
+843 ASSTMKPAYK
-853 TTGDQFRYI
+853 AAGHAGGEQFRYI
-862 TVQKTREETEYGFT
+862 TMQKTREETEYGFK

-881 QLRQLTSGERMQYSQ
+881 QLRQLTSDERMLYSQ
-896 EMDQYEELMK
+896 EMDQYEDLIK
-906 AQRVQRKPFDPNEGS
+906 AQRAQRKPFDPNEGS
-921 VYGQVAADSP
+921 VIQGAMDSP

-958 ITPVA
+958 ITPVTT
-963 GAGAGAAGSSTNV
+963 GPAGSSAAV
-976 TPAGAGIDYE
+976 TPNGVAGEYE

-1013 EAERNITPRTRRV
+1013 EADRNITPRTRRV

-1035 GGPGAGR
+1035 GPGAGG
-1042 DGHIRTPTLPDCM
+1042 DGHIRTPTLPECM

-1074 YHKRKLQYWDRYH
+1074 YHKRKLQHWDRYY
-1087 KPSTSNTAGTASVAG
+1087 KSSTATTVATSAATEA
-1102 GPSDPV
+1102 GPSDPT
-1108 GDETASQRA
+1108 GDETASQKA

-1132 VEKFGEDYVNHVE
+1132 VEKFGDGYATHVE
-1145 SKCSTMPRKTLDL
+1145 SKCTTMPRKMPDL

-1163 ETDEE
+1163 DTDQDEE
-1168 IASTAPPPPAPQS
+1168 IASTAPQPQNQQP
-1181 RKNGGSP
+1181 RKDPSP
-1188 PTTVAMGGGE
+1188 RTVAGGGL
-1198 HSADTSTIS
+1198 ANTSTIASTS
-1207 RGSLDRGNVSADKRS
+1207 RGSIDRGNVSADKRS
-1222 RSELEQEEDDYG
+1222 RSDLEEEEEEEVE
-1234 DPNATADKCRSPAG
+1234 NADLNESDKYRSPAG
-1248 DGTDLQPV
+1248 PV
-1256 AKKPLLNAAKGDAF
+1256 AKKPLLNVVKGDEF
-1270 VQRLSDVIAAAKES
+1270 VQRLSDVIAAAKDS

-1289 KYQLE
+1289 KFQLQT
-1294 ADTEQQPTEPYTE
+1294 DTEQIPPEPYTE
-1307 IDYDTEVN
+1307 MDYDSEIN

-1324 DIENIQANESPKP
+1324 DIENMQANESPKP
-1337 KASKAAANDK
+1337 KPKANDTK
-1347 KESPARGGNPLAMK
+1347 LEKESPVRGNPLGMK
-1361 HRGTPVFAI
+1361 YRGTPVFAI
-1370 SGVPEQV
+1370 SGVPENV

-1385 EQLKGEL
+1385 EQLKGQL

-1453 KAVGKLT
+1453 KAASKLT

-1470 AAAAYTWRTRIANDV
+1470 AAAAYTWRTRIAHDV
-1485 GKQDGAFTGFRV
+1485 GKHDGAFTGFRV
-1497 LLVVPKKDQF
+1497 LLVVPKKEQF
-1507 VRLLQSGGGYVLD
+1507 VRLLQSGGGYVLN
-1520 VDPPFIH
+1520 VDPPFIN
-1527 SERAMAAT
+1527 SERAMSAT

-1570 TSEQLPDPNEFQ
+1570 TSENLPDANSFQ
-1582 LPI
+1582 LPL